1 MENVMVK
8 KLNIY
13 EAQDIIREDLQ
24 QFDKTVSGLRSKAAA
39 NLLETE
45 GTQGKP
51 TLKNEDALNSPMQ
64 TRPSQPERNK
74 LEPHFR

>member
-51 TLKNEDALNSPMQ
+51 TPKNEDSVNSPMQ

-74 LEPHFR
+74 QVPHFR